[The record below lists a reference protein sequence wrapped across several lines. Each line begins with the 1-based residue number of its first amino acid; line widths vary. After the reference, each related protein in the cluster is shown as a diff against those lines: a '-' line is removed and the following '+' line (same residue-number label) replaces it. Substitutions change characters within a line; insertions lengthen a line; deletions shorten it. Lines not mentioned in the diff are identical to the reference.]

1 MSTPPLDG
9 VLVADFSRVLAGPLC
24 TQTLADLGGAV
35 AFASA
40 LGLEPVWEDGG
51 VRSVRSPLRGLVD
64 HRRRPPR
71 LDEHSDEIRRWLRGP
86 DGSSSG
92 A

>member
-24 TQTLADLGGAV
+24 TQTLADLG
-35 AFASA
+35 
-40 LGLEPVWEDGG
+40 
-51 VRSVRSPLRGLVD
+51 
-64 HRRRPPR
+64 
-71 LDEHSDEIRRWLRGP
+71 DEIRRWLRGP